1 MARREIPACGAS
13 YLGVAGCLPTR
24 NGVSLATRLIAALV
38 QTEDSSA
45 VRWTSAT
52 FVGDCSTARRMR
64 ISATGGRLLVRDASY
79 QRFVI
84 SRSMSGRPTTSLRDA
99 CRRRLLF
106 SLHPENHARP
116 SCDGLVPAALVSL
129 RSKKSR
135 APSRRI
141 LACGTSYS
149 RFARRWMLGRP
160 MTASCLRRLLFSL
173 RSKNDAR
180 PSCDGLVPAALVSL
194 RSKESRAPYGALGN
208 PCLRR
213 W

>member
-149 RFARRWMLGRP
+149 RFAREISPRPLGAPLATHRITIHP
-160 MTASCLRRLLFSL
+160 VPLPLLL
-173 RSKNDAR
+173 TLPLDQRIPDDAR
-180 PSCDGLVPAALVSL
+180 HKYPRIHLPQH
-194 RSKESRAPYGALGN
+194 APE
-208 PCLRR
+208 
-213 W
+213 